1 MNEFPAPEI
10 PESPV
15 PETEAP
21 AADDFSV
28 ADAAEILTETDPVPE
43 EPETDISEVPEPVP
57 AQEDSPATASGGS
70 AAVSLLAGL
79 VGCIVGTVLCA
90 AGGGRTST
98 LGLFLFVLIP
108 LAIGAAN
115 ILFRGNRGVP
125 ALVITAMFTALGVFL
140 VPSLT
145 AAAVTARTQGL
156 SVLSVPLIAFSK
168 IGIANYFTGFTL
180 DTAHLFPIVFAVI
193 GVLISREL
201 YKLKKN

>member
-1 MNEFPAPEI
+1 MNEFPAPET
-10 PESPV
+10 PESPLAE
-15 PETEAP
+15 PEAP
-21 AADDFSV
+21 AAEDLS
-28 ADAAEILTETDPVPE
+28 AAVPE
-43 EPETDISEVPEPVP
+43 EIPEEDITEASEPVQP
-57 AQEDSPATASGGS
+57 EEASDMPSGGS

-79 VGCIVGTVLCA
+79 VGCIVGTLLCA

-125 ALVITAMFTALGVFL
+125 ALVITAVFTALGVFL

-156 SVLSVPLIAFSK
+156 SVLSAPLIAFSK